1 MLLNFILQRNFTTVG
16 APEKSFYQSLEKST
30 IAPPPEKI
38 LRRPWIGIYFVSNAL
53 AHVLLKDADKF
64 QESYRSTGVPNL
76 HAFRSPCRMLLQALR
91 VSAIA
96 STALR
101 LALSFLTNLQWFA
114 SRSLKSSRWLKNQN
128 GFGCLIVLI
137 FLSQP

>member
-64 QESYRSTGVPNL
+64 QESYRCELV
-76 HAFRSPCRMLLQALR
+76 CR
-91 VSAIA
+91 A
-96 STALR
+96 SMHFAR
-101 LALSFLTNLQWFA
+101 LVVCCCRL
-114 SRSLKSSRWLKNQN
+114 
-128 GFGCLIVLI
+128 
-137 FLSQP
+137 